1 MMFGKRYT
9 QAVVLLAALA
19 APAVATAQEPTPAPA
34 PNVSVT
40 VTTGERRGWFGI
52 SLSCEDCV
60 ISRGGR
66 VAYTRLPRVYTV
78 ESGTPAAQAGLRN
91 GDTLVAVDGLSLLTP
106 EGFERFA
113 SARPFVAIRLTVRK
127 SGEERDITIVPAE
140 RSNATT
146 IAEYYSQRAQVA
158 VQRGLE
164 ALRTSFRSPMGW
176 LGVSL
181 ECEGCS
187 LSRTTASFR
196 SPPAVAMVD
205 VESPAA
211 RAGLRRGDTLLAVD
225 GVELTSRA
233 GGRAF
238 AAIEPEQRITLTVR
252 RDGRE
257 RRVAVTAIMRPDAS
271 RDEVAAYNEYRRTR
285 DSADAEFRQVV
296 SANVAQVSAQ
306 IRELEAQLR
315 AMEAQR
321 ASADEVRRYL
331 SRIDSILR
339 YVRTA
344 ERQRDRM
351 IQGSYRY
358 AISSAEGLTMVAPV
372 APLPPVAAAPPTPP
386 TPPMYVYPAPLGGV
400 GARPGPLRYSGRLG
414 DVNIEARAPG
424 GVNATTY
431 GDSLIVINYA
441 GAEIR
446 IALRPSGRR

>member
-1 MMFGKRYT
+1 MMFGKQQRYVP
-9 QAVVLLAALA
+9 AVLILAALA
-19 APAVATAQEPTPAPA
+19 APATLRAQEPAPTPVPLPYTSTA
-34 PNVSVT
+34 
-40 VTTGERRGWFGI
+40 ERRGWFGI
-52 SLSCEDCV
+52 SLSCEECV
-60 ISRGGR
+60 ISRSGR

-78 ESGTPAAQAGLRN
+78 ESGSPAAQAGLRN
-91 GDTLVAVDGLSLLTP
+91 GDTLVAADGMSLLTP

-113 SARPFVAIRLTVRK
+113 AARPGAPLRLTVRK
-127 SGEERDITIVPAE
+127 AGEEREITVIPSEV
-140 RSNATT
+140 RSTST
-146 IAEYYSQRAQVA
+146 IADYYRTRLITAT
-158 VQRGLE
+158 QRGLE
-164 ALRTSFRSPMGW
+164 ALRSSFRSPMGW

-257 RRVAVTAIMRPDAS
+257 RRVPVTAIMRPDAA
-271 RDEVAAYNEYRRTR
+271 REEIAAYNEYRRTR
-285 DSADAEFRQVV
+285 DSADAQYRQIV
-296 SANVAQVSAQ
+296 SANVAQVTAQ
-306 IRELEAQLR
+306 VRELERALR
-315 AMEAQR
+315 DMQAQR
-321 ASADEVRRYL
+321 ATVDETRRHL
-331 SRIDSILR
+331 SRMDSILR
-339 YVRTA
+339 SLRTA

-351 IQGSYRY
+351 IQGSYSY

-372 APLPPVAAAPPTPP
+372 APLPPVAATPPTPP
-386 TPPMYVYPAPLGGV
+386 TPPMYVYPAPLA

-424 GVNATTY
+424 GVNATTF
-431 GDSLIVINYA
+431 GDSLVVINYA

-446 IALRPSGRR
+446 ITLRPSGRR